1 MGTWSDLFA
10 GDASRIAEAFEAG
23 AAKAAPSILA
33 HAELPGMVPDESGE
47 MPNSPDVLTL
57 LACAAAGKQ
66 PIEFASSIAERLVGD
81 PDPEEATDGAYVMSD
96 AWMELFAGLTPEQ
109 ASTLALR
116 WFEEWDPEAND
127 APRHAAGLA
136 PLLDA
141 IVHVCRTAK
150 EHHAAVVYTWKM

>member
-1 MGTWSDLFA
+1 MGKASDWLREERRKVL
-10 GDASRIAEAFEAG
+10 GDWVAFCLDCG
-23 AAKAAPSILA
+23 
-33 HAELPGMVPDESGE
+33 G
-47 MPNSPDVLTL
+47 
-57 LACAAAGKQ
+57 
-66 PIEFASSIAERLVGD
+66 
-81 PDPEEATDGAYVMSD
+81 
-96 AWMELFAGLTPEQ
+96 
-109 ASTLALR
+109 ALR